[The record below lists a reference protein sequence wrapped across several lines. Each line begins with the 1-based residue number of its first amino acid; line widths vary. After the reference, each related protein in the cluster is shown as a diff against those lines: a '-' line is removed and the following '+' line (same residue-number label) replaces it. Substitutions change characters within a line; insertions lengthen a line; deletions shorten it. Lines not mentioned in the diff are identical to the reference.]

1 MGLVLLIPAY
11 RPGAA
16 LPALV
21 DAVRGEFDEVVVV
34 DDGSGE
40 GFAKVFEAC
49 RVPVLRHGVNRG
61 KGAALKTGIAHI
73 LATFPGF
80 GVVTAD
86 ADGQHL
92 AEDGLRVGS
101 RLVGGSAEALVL
113 GARRFGNKTPGRSLI
128 GNRVARGF
136 VWLLLGRRLTDTQT
150 GLRGIPPRLL
160 SSLARIPADGYEFE
174 LDMLNAAADLSVPIE
189 EVPIATVYEPG
200 NPTSHFRPLRDSLRI
215 GLVLARFS
223 LLSLATATLDNSVFV
238 LGLRAGLTVAGAQIA
253 ARMASVVF
261 HYPLARGV
269 VFQST
274 RSHMATLPLYLGLV
288 AVSGTASYFVLGML
302 HERLGWTV
310 LGAKLAAETGLFLV
324 NFWIQRDLIFRD
336 GRRA

>member
-11 RPGAA
+11 RPGGA

-21 DAVRGEFDEVVVV
+21 EAVRGEFDGVVVV
-34 DDGSGE
+34 DDGSGV
-40 GFAKVFEAC
+40 GFASVFDAC
-49 RVPVLRHGVNRG
+49 RVTVLRHGVNRG
-61 KGAALKTGIAHI
+61 KGAALKTGLSHIA
-73 LATFPGF
+73 AVFPGF

-92 AEDGLRVGS
+92 AADVLRVGG
-101 RLVGGSAEALVL
+101 RLTGRSEGVLVL
-113 GARRFGNKTPGRSLI
+113 GARQFGAGTPGRSLV

-160 SSLARIPADGYEFE
+160 GALGRIPADGYEFE

-223 LLSLATATLDNSVFV
+223 LLSLATAALDNTVFV
-238 LGLRAGLTVAGAQIA
+238 LGLRAGLAVAGAQVA
-253 ARMASVVF
+253 ARMASVLF

-274 RSHMATLPLYLGLV
+274 WSHLATLPLYLGLV
-288 AVSGTASYFVLGML
+288 AVSGTASYHLLGML
-302 HERLGWTV
+302 REHFGWTV
-310 LGAKLAAETGLFLV
+310 LGAKLAAETGLLLV

-336 GRRA
+336 GRRG